1 MRRAL
6 LALSLLASAT
16 VFALGCDNGPTEPT
30 RTQSLTGTLAR
41 SGFTI
46 TTLSMEHTGNLR
58 VTVNDLTAVAADGT
72 TGGVQGGIT
81 FTTGTG
87 DATTCTAA
95 GNFGLVRGSVI
106 SLGLNKGNY
115 CLKLT
120 EPTAVAE
127 GSSLRYDIQLEITD

>member
-6 LALSLLASAT
+6 LALSLLL
-16 VFALGCDNGPTEPT
+16 FAWGCDNGPTDPT

-46 TTLSMEHTGNLR
+46 TTLSMHSAGNLR
-58 VTVNDLTAVAADGT
+58 VTAVDLATVAADGT
-72 TGGVQGGIT
+72 TSAANGGIT

-87 DATTCTAA
+87 NTTTCTAA
-95 GNFGLVRGSVI
+95 GNFGLIKGSVL
-106 SLGLNKGNY
+106 SLGLNKGDY

-120 EPTAVAE
+120 EPTLIAE

>member
-6 LALSLLASAT
+6 LALTVLL
-16 VFALGCDNGPTEPT
+16 FAWACDNGPTEPN
-30 RTQSLTGTLAR
+30 RTQTLTGTLAR

-46 TTLSMEHTGNLR
+46 STLSMQHTGNLR
-58 VTVNDLTAVAADGT
+58 VSVVDLAAVAADGT
-72 TGGVQGGIT
+72 TTAANGGIS

-95 GNFGLVRGSVI
+95 GNFGLLKGSVI
-106 SLGLNKGNY
+106 SLGLNRGDY

>member
-6 LALSLLASAT
+6 LALTVLL
-16 VFALGCDNGPTEPT
+16 FAWGCDNGPTEPN
-30 RTQSLTGTLAR
+30 RTQTLTGTLAR

-46 TTLSMEHTGNLR
+46 TTLSMQHTGNLR
-58 VTVNDLTAVAADGT
+58 VTVNDLATVAADGT
-72 TGGVQGGIT
+72 TTAANGGIS
-81 FTTGTG
+81 FTTGSG

-95 GNFGLVRGSVI
+95 GNFGLLKGSVI
-106 SLGLNKGNY
+106 SLGLNRGDY